1 MRTERAGECVTG
13 GHPTKAA
20 TVARLVPAVV
30 LAALIVSAPV
40 RAQES
45 EANPNEVPIGTFTLG
60 PSHKGFSIVEPPDGV
75 PKAQRDGADDGSG
88 SWFFQ
93 NWDSASPKNT
103 SAEDLFR
110 DAMKAL
116 EAGRR
121 EDAQRLF
128 ERLIAEEPDS
138 PRVAAA
144 RQHLGQ
150 LYLSTEAAAS
160 VPPAPAASG
169 PGDEALPW
177 TSGKAGASA
186 PLEVSEAPS
195 RAALHQARVSS
206 VLDSQ
211 FLSDAGDR
219 VFFSAGSADLG
230 IRARGVIQSQARFLI
245 RFPELS
251 AAIEGYADDGSLP
264 DAESQRLSEE
274 RAAVVRDRLI
284 NEGVDAGRL
293 VAYGRGRADRVSDC
307 PAPEC
312 LAQNRRAV
320 TVLLNRPIEAHP
332 ARRAQGNVGGPSPSP
347 TQ

>member
-1 MRTERAGECVTG
+1 MG

-30 LAALIVSAPV
+30 LAAVIALAPA

-45 EANPNEVPIGTFTLG
+45 ETNPSEVPIGTFKLG
-60 PSHKGFSIVEPPDGV
+60 TPHKGFSIVEPPDGV

-93 NWDSASPKNT
+93 GWDSAPSKNT

-110 DAMKAL
+110 DGMKAL
-116 EAGRR
+116 DAGRR

-160 VPPAPAASG
+160 VPSVPEASG
-169 PGDEALPW
+169 PSDESLPW
-177 TSGKAGASA
+177 TSGKGEASA
-186 PLEVSEAPS
+186 PLEVSEALS

-206 VLDSQ
+206 ALDSQ

-230 IRARGVIQSQARFLI
+230 IRARGVILSQARFLI
-245 RFPELS
+245 RYPDLS

-264 DAESQRLSEE
+264 DVESQRLSEE
-274 RAAVVRDRLI
+274 RAAVVRERLI
-284 NEGVDAGRL
+284 DEGVEAGRL

-320 TVLLNRPIEAHP
+320 TVLLNRRIEARP
-332 ARRAQGNVGGPSPSP
+332 ARRAQGDVPGSPSP